1 MKIQVDVQ
9 SSATRR
15 VAIHSL
21 QETDPTQRQNPA
33 PGDVVIARVGRLG
46 WHRVIELASG
56 EEHSISPGETAA
68 VVLGS
73 RYATCEFDGAIP
85 RSLVEG
91 DDLHLLNVGGVAGHI
106 KRATSSL
113 NNPTTLRYMGTAVDE
128 TNSVLSTFSG
138 ALEPR
143 EESRLD
149 VLLVIGTA
157 MDSGKTT
164 LASRAIELLVGAG
177 FRVGGAKL
185 TGTSRMKDIYR
196 MQRAG
201 AVAVCDFLDAG
212 YPSTYGATTDE
223 LERIF
228 TALMTYLKDQ
238 GADMMVL
245 EVADSVFQ
253 PETEAVLSSPVIMDR
268 IKMIIGAASDSMA
281 AYGMYAYLKET
292 HGVAP
297 DFISG
302 IIISQPLCV
311 RELKRRI
318 VTPLLENRPQ
328 SKHRFIRMA
337 KERFP
342 SCLNS

>member
-1 MKIQVDVQ
+1 MKIQVDVK

-15 VAIHSL
+15 TGIQSF
-21 QETDPTQRQNPA
+21 QETDPTHRRDPA
-33 PGDVVIARVGRLG
+33 PGDVVIARIGDLGR
-46 WHRVIELASG
+46 HRVIELADG
-56 EEHSISPGETAA
+56 EEHPITPGETAA
-68 VVLGS
+68 VVLGR
-73 RYATCEFDGAIP
+73 RYATCEFDGIIP

-91 DDLHLLNVGGVAGHI
+91 DELHLLNVGGVAG
-106 KRATSSL
+106 RVRQLTSSL
-113 NNPTTLRYMGTAVDE
+113 NNPTTLRYLGTAMDG
-128 TNSVLSTFSG
+128 TNNALSTFSG
-138 ALEPR
+138 ALQPR

-149 VLLVIGTA
+149 VLLVIGSA

-164 LASRAIELLVGAG
+164 IASRAIELLVEAG
-177 FRVGGAKL
+177 FRTGGAKL
-185 TGTSRMKDIYR
+185 TGTSRMKDIYN

-223 LERIF
+223 LEQIF

-245 EVADSVFQ
+245 EVADGVFQ
-253 PETEAVLSSPVIMDR
+253 PETEAVLASSVIMKR
-268 IKMIIGAASDSMA
+268 IRMIIGAASDSMA
-281 AYGMYAYLKET
+281 AYGMHTYLKET

-318 VTPLLENRPQ
+318 ATPLLEDRPQ
-328 SKHRFIRMA
+328 SKRRFIRMA
-337 KERFP
+337 KERFS

>member
-1 MKIQVDVQ
+1 MKIQVDVK

-15 VAIHSL
+15 VDIQSR
-21 QETDPTQRQNPA
+21 QEVDPTQRRNPE
-33 PGDVVIARVGRLG
+33 PGDVVIARIGDLGR
-46 WHRVIELASG
+46 HRVIELSNG
-56 EEHSISPGETAA
+56 EEHQISPGETAA
-68 VVLGS
+68 VVLGR
-73 RYATCEFDGAIP
+73 RYATCEFDGDVP

-91 DDLHLLNVGGVAGHI
+91 DELHLLNVGGIAGRI
-106 KRATSSL
+106 REVTSSL
-113 NNPTTLRYMGTAVDE
+113 NNPTTLRYLGTAVDG
-128 TNSVLSTFSG
+128 TNRALSTISNT
-138 ALEPR
+138 LQPR
-143 EESRLD
+143 EEGGLD
-149 VLLVIGTA
+149 VLLVIGSA

-164 LASRAIELLVGAG
+164 LASRAIELLVEAG

-185 TGTSRMKDIYR
+185 TGTSRMKDICR

-201 AVAVCDFLDAG
+201 ATAVCDFLDAG
-212 YPSTYGATTDE
+212 YPSTYGATADE

-228 TALMTYLKDQ
+228 TSLAAYLKEQ

-245 EVADSVFQ
+245 EVADGVFQ

-268 IKMIIGAASDSMA
+268 IRMIIGAASDSMA

-302 IIISQPLCV
+302 IITSQPLCV
-311 RELKRRI
+311 RELKRHI

-328 SKHRFIRMA
+328 SKRRFIRMA
-337 KERFP
+337 KERFS

>member
-1 MKIQVDVQ
+1 MKIQVDVK

-15 VAIHSL
+15 TDIQSV
-21 QETDPTQRQNPA
+21 QETDPAYRRDPA
-33 PGDVVIARVGRLG
+33 PGDVVIARVEGLGR
-46 WHRVIELASG
+46 HRVIELASG

-68 VVLGS
+68 VVLGR

-85 RSLVEG
+85 QSLVEG
-91 DDLHLLNVGGVAGHI
+91 DELHLLNVGGVAGRI
-106 KRATSSL
+106 KQVTSSL
-113 NNPTTLRYMGTAVDE
+113 DDPTPLSYLGTAVDE
-128 TNSVLSTFSG
+128 TYSVLSTFSG

-143 EESRLD
+143 DEQSLD
-149 VLLVIGTA
+149 VLLVIGSS

-164 LASRAIELLVGAG
+164 LASRAIKHLVGAG

-185 TGTSRMKDIYR
+185 TGTSRMKDNNSMR
-196 MQRAG
+196 RAG

-212 YPSTYGATTDE
+212 YPSTYGASTDE

-238 GADMMVL
+238 GATMIVL
-245 EVADSVFQ
+245 EVADGVFQ
-253 PETEAVLSSPVIMDR
+253 PETEAVLSSSVIMSR

-281 AYGMYAYLKET
+281 AYGMYVYLKEI

-302 IIISQPLCV
+302 IITSQPLCV

-342 SCLNS
+342 SCLTS